1 MTHHDVIN
9 FEKLRLNKNQKT
21 NNCKKKI
28 EIPSNPAKDINLTR
42 FTHPNQAEDNPSFD
56 YFDVLP

>member
-1 MTHHDVIN
+1 M
-9 FEKLRLNKNQKT
+9 KKNPKT
-21 NNCKKKI
+21 NNCKKNF